1 MVLRLILCSLAVGTA
16 SICAAA
22 GPRLDHLSPQGGQR
36 GTEVAVTLIGGRI
49 GQEPQEVLFYE
60 PGIEVKALERID
72 DNRTKATLAIA
83 ADCEPGIH
91 AVRVRTAT
99 GLTNLRTFHVGTQ
112 REVNETEPNN
122 EFTTPQA
129 IPLGTVVNGVVTNE
143 DVDYFVVE
151 AKKGERISVEVEGL
165 RLGRTFFDPAV
176 AVMDEK
182 RFEVAAADD
191 SPLCQQDAY
200 CSVLAPE
207 DGKYII
213 ELRETSFRG
222 DDASTYRLH
231 VGKFPRPSGAFPGG
245 GPPGKPLELRWL
257 GDPAGEKTET
267 VTLPVEARLGHRAT
281 MSDEAGAAPTGAPLR
296 VVDVPNVLEV
306 EPNNAVDA
314 ATKAELPAAMC
325 GVIGE
330 AGDVDRFRF
339 AAKKGEVYDFTV
351 VARDIRSPLDGVLR
365 ILNAKGE
372 GVTGAD
378 DNGGKP
384 DSYIRFTIPEDGEYI
399 AEVEDHLKQG
409 GPTYLYRLEVT
420 KPRAAVDIVLE
431 ERTQYEATEIVV
443 PQGNRAAVMVTA
455 NRADFGGELNVG
467 LGELPEGMT
476 QEVQPL
482 AGDYNRVPVLLKAAA
497 DAPLA
502 GKLTTV
508 TAELVDKSQPVLSRF
523 RQQTWLVRGS
533 NNVPVW
539 SHFADRAAVAVVQ
552 PAPFTIS
559 VVEPKSPIVQSG
571 TKELKVTAEKRDGFD
586 GRIAVRMLY
595 DPPGLSSHQGIGIEP
610 GQTEAVIPLTTNGDA
625 WARDWKIIL
634 IAEADINGPVRTATE
649 FATLKIAAP
658 YVALAYPTAATEP
671 GKSIEY
677 PVAVTVNT
685 PFEGAA
691 KVELVGLPPGVTTTP
706 QEITKDSKEV
716 KFSLTVAADARV
728 GHHKQLTCQ
737 VTVIENGEPVVHL
750 IGGGELRVD
759 APLPATPTA
768 GVDVSDSQEVANTQA
783 AHAGE
788 AS

>member
-1 MVLRLILCSLAVGTA
+1 MVSLVLRRLSLLTCLVAA
-16 SICAAA
+16 SAHAA

-36 GTEVAVTLIGGRI
+36 GTEVEVTLIGGRI
-49 GQEPQEVLFYE
+49 GQEPQEILFYE

-72 DNRTKATLAIA
+72 DNQTKATLAIG

-91 AVRVRTAT
+91 ALRVRTAT
-99 GLTNLRTFHVGTQ
+99 GVTNLRTFHVGTQ
-112 REVNETEPNN
+112 PEIVEAEPNN
-122 EFTTPQA
+122 DFAKPQSA
-129 IPLGTVVNGVVTNE
+129 PLGCVINGVVTNE
-143 DVDYFVVE
+143 DVDYFVIE
-151 AKKGERISVEVEGL
+151 AKQGERISVEVEGL
-165 RLGRTFFDPAV
+165 RLGRTFFDPAI
-176 AVMDEK
+176 AILDEK

-191 SPLCQQDAY
+191 SPLCQQDAF

-222 DDASTYRLH
+222 NDASTYRLH

-245 GPPGKPLELRWL
+245 GEAGKPLEVRWL
-257 GDPAGEKTET
+257 GDPAGETTET
-267 VTLPVEARLGHRAT
+267 VTLPAEARLGHRVT
-281 MSDEAGAAPTGAPLR
+281 MSDDAGAAPTGAPLR
-296 VVDVPNVLEV
+296 VLEAPNVLEV
-306 EPNNAVDA
+306 EPNNELDA

-325 GVIGE
+325 GIIGE

-339 AAKKGEVYDFTV
+339 SAKKGEVYDFTL
-351 VARDIRSPLDGVLR
+351 VAREIRSPLDGVLR

-372 GVTGAD
+372 GISGAD

-399 AEVEDHLKQG
+399 AEVVDHLKQG

-420 KPRAAVDIVLE
+420 KPRAAVDLVLE
-431 ERTQYEATEIVV
+431 ERVQYEATEIVV

-467 LGELPEGMT
+467 LGELPAGMT
-476 QEVQPL
+476 QEAPPL

-508 TAELVDKSQPVLSRF
+508 TAELVDKSQPVLGRF
-523 RQQTWLVRGS
+523 KQQTWLVRGS

-539 SHFADRAAVAVVQ
+539 SHFADRAAAAVVQ
-552 PAPFTIS
+552 PAPFTIL

-571 TKELKVTAEKRDGFD
+571 TKGLKVTAEKRDGFD

-610 GQTEAVIPLTTNGDA
+610 GKTEAVIPLTTNGDA
-625 WARDWKIIL
+625 WARDWKIIV
-634 IAEADINGPVRTATE
+634 IAEADVNGPVRTATE
-649 FATLKIAAP
+649 FAVLKIAKP
-658 YVALAYPTAATEP
+658 YMAFAYPTAATEP
-671 GKSIEY
+671 GKNIEY

-685 PFEGAA
+685 PFEGTA
-691 KVELVGLPPGVTTTP
+691 KVELVGLSPGVTTTP

-716 KFSLTVAADARV
+716 KFPLAVAADARV

-737 VTVIENGEPVVHL
+737 VTITENGEPVVHL

-768 GVDVSDSQEVANTQA
+768 GNAKPQA
-783 AHAGE
+783 AVGG
-788 AS
+788 